1 MKQRYIYTLLA
12 ALIATACTEDIDLP
26 LKSQGT
32 RMLVVEGQITS
43 DTTAHQI
50 RLSYTSDYYETGENE
65 VEGAAVTVS
74 DGTNNYVLTEDP
86 QQKGLFTTAADFYGV
101 PGKTYRLTITGV
113 DSNEDGQA
121 ETYTSEST
129 MPSMISVD
137 SIRVAVVHKFYTDVL
152 QISYNTQESPVIN
165 DAYMYRSAV
174 NGVMVTDSLHEW
186 GFTDDRLFN
195 GQKIVDEPVIYL
207 DQEIKQY
214 KVKNG
219 DRIMLETSHIPY
231 EYYKYLND
239 ALWEYWGSDPF
250 GGNPA
255 NIPTN
260 ISGPRKA
267 WGFFTAYAIVR
278 KVRALKID
286 TNQAE

>member
-1 MKQRYIYTLLA
+1 MNKILLYLLTLIL
-12 ALIATACTEDIDLP
+12 LVACKEEIDLP
-26 LKSQGT
+26 LKEHGT
-32 RMLVVEGQITS
+32 RMLVVEGQITT
-43 DTTAHQI
+43 DTTAHRV
-50 RLSYTSDYYETGENE
+50 RLSYTSDFYDTTSYVVENAM
-65 VEGAAVTVS
+65 VSVS
-74 DGTNNYVLTEDP
+74 DGTSNYLLTEDA
-86 QQKGLFTTAADFYGV
+86 QKKGLFKTAADFYGV

-113 DSNEDGQA
+113 DSDEDGEE
-121 ETYTSEST
+121 ETYTAEST
-129 MPSMISVD
+129 MPSMITVD

-152 QISYNTQESPVIN
+152 QISYNTDEDPAPN
-165 DAYMYRSAV
+165 DAYMYRAAV

-195 GQKIVDEPVIYL
+195 GQRIEDEPVIYL

-214 KVKNG
+214 EVKDG
-219 DRIMLETSHIPY
+219 DQIMLETSHIPHA
-231 EYYKYLND
+231 YYKYLND

-267 WGFFTAYAIVR
+267 WGFFTTYPIVR
-278 KVRALKID
+278 KIKTLRI
-286 TNQAE
+286 NQEQ